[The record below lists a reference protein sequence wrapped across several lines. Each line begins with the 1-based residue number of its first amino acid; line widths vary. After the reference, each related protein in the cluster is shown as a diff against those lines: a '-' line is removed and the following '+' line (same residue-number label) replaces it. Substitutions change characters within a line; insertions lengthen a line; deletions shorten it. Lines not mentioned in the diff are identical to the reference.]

1 MHVHEPVQD
10 ICIDK
15 KKKNEVESSS
25 PTDSYVSGSQPT
37 GDQSG
42 QLTVDGVFG
51 KNNLT
56 VEIT

>member
-1 MHVHEPVQD
+1 MRVHEPAQD
-10 ICIDK
+10 ICID

-25 PTDSYVSGSQPT
+25 PTDSYVSGSQST